1 LWALPLGGAVKV
13 PGKWGDLLGAGGAPA
28 SADQAMGAAGKRIL
42 PENSPIDVTPRAS
55 TALDGRA
62 YRNEPTGTSKKVIDF
77 IYGLFK

>member
-1 LWALPLGGAVKV
+1 MPLGSVVKV
-13 PGKWGDLLGAGGAPA
+13 PGKLGDLLGAGGAPA
-28 SADQAMGAAGKRIL
+28 SADQAMGTAGKRIL